1 MTNKERLIQA
11 LSDYFNITDT
21 YAYNLTRVKEGFEV
35 GTVTLDDFEE
45 FDESVIEDLANYL
58 IDCNVV
64 ALPCKKRDKLFD
76 VIEFLGDTE
85 HPLLIEDTVDTVE
98 VRWVG
103 LLDHLQFT
111 VCGCDYADD
120 DFGDTVF
127 LSKQEAIERI
137 NKLNRK
143 E

>member
-35 GTVTLDDFEE
+35 GTVSVEDFEE
-45 FDESVIEDLANYL
+45 FDKDTIEDLANYL

-64 ALPCKKRDKLFD
+64 ALPCKKGDRIFD
-76 VIEFLGDTE
+76 VIEFLDDTE
-85 HPLLIEDTVDTVE
+85 HPLLIEDTVNTVE
-98 VRWVG
+98 LRWIG
-103 LLDHLQFT
+103 TSDDLYFT
-111 VCGCDYADD
+111 VCGCDFADD

-137 NKLNRK
+137 NKLNCK

>member
-21 YAYNLTRVKEGFEV
+21 YAYNLTRVNEGFEV

-64 ALPCKKRDKLFD
+64 ALPCKKRDKLFN
-76 VIEFLGDTE
+76 VIEFLDGTE
-85 HPLLIEDTVDTVE
+85 HPLLIEDTVNTVE
-98 VRWVG
+98 VGWIG
-103 LLDHLQFT
+103 TSNDLYFM
-111 VCGCDYADD
+111 VCGYAFADD

-127 LSKQEAIERI
+127 LSKQEAMERI
-137 NKLNRK
+137 NKLNCK